1 MAEAGNWCLIESDPG
16 VFTELISGM
25 GVRGVQV
32 EEIWSLD
39 ESTME
44 QLKPILGLIF
54 LFKWQGASGSE
65 PNVSSTGEPEGST
78 DHIFFANQVIQNA
91 CATQAILSI
100 LLNRD
105 DLDLGQELR
114 NFKEFTGDFPPDMK
128 GLAISNSDL
137 IRSVH
142 NSFARSDPFVN
153 EIQDPRASKDE
164 DLFHFIAYLPI
175 HGALYELDGL
185 SRGPVNLGACTDD
198 NWVTKANEAIMSRM
212 EKYGASELH
221 FSLMAL
227 TKDRIELYQEQM
239 EEVDGMLLSLPD
251 DAIEERRRLDEDR
264 NLLAHK
270 LQLEKEKRARW
281 HRENQLR
288 KHNFVPMI
296 YELLKKL
303 AERKEL
309 DPLITTAK
317 EKATTRAA
325 EKAKKKA
332 ENQ

>member
-1 MAEAGNWCLIESDPG
+1 MSEAGNWCLIESDPG

-65 PNVSSTGEPEGST
+65 PTVTSTGQPEAAT

-105 DLDLGQELR
+105 DIELGQELR

-153 EIQDPRASKDE
+153 EMQDPRAGKDE

-185 SRGPVNLGACTDD
+185 SKGPVNLGACTDD
-198 NWVTKANEAIMSRM
+198 SWVGKANEAIMSRM

-239 EEVDGMLLSLPD
+239 EEVDGMLLSLPE
-251 DAIEERRRLDEDR
+251 DATEERRRLDDDR
-264 NLLAHK
+264 NLLGHK

-281 HRENQLR
+281 HRENTLR

-296 YELLKKL
+296 YNLLRTL

-332 ENQ
+332 EKQ

>member
-32 EEIWSLD
+32 EEVWSLD
-39 ESTME
+39 ESLME
-44 QLKPILGLIF
+44 QLKPVLGLIF
-54 LFKWQGASGSE
+54 LFKWQGAQ
-65 PNVSSTGEPEGST
+65 PASTTEGDQYPT
-78 DHIFFANQVIQNA
+78 DHIFFANQVINNA

-105 DLDLGQELR
+105 DIELGKELQD
-114 NFKEFTGDFPPDMK
+114 FKEFTAEFSPDMK

-153 EIQDPRASKDE
+153 EMQDPRTSKD
-164 DLFHFIAYLPI
+164 DDVYHFIAYLPI

-185 SRGPVNLGACTDD
+185 SEGPVRLGACSED
-198 NWVTKANEAIMSRM
+198 NWLQKANEAIMRRM
-212 EKYGASELH
+212 DRYGVSELH

-227 TKDRIELYQEQM
+227 TRDRIELYEEQI
-239 EEVDGMLLSLPD
+239 EEVDGLLLSLPEH
-251 DAIEERRRLDEDR
+251 AGEERSRLNADRRELEQ
-264 NLLAHK
+264 K
-270 LQLEKEKRARW
+270 LQLEREKRERW
-281 HRENQLR
+281 HRENVLR

-296 YELLKKL
+296 YNLLRVLGERNELG
-303 AERKEL
+303 
-309 DPLITTAK
+309 PLIDRARQ
-317 EKATTRAA
+317 KATERAA
-325 EKAKKKA
+325 QQAKSK
-332 ENQ
+332 Q